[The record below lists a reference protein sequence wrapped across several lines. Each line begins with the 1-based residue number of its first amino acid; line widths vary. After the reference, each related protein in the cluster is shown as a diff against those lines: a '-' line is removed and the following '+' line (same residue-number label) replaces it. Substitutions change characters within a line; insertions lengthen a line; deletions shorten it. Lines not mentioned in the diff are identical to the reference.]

1 MIKTHRALNYKQ
13 MGEKWV
19 GGGGPA
25 GNLSP
30 GELAMLDFPQGNNRQ
45 LLKQQFKKTTSG
57 RQTSLSL
64 SREGDRNEQCSNF
77 PQKDGL

>member
-30 GELAMLDFPQGNNRQ
+30 GELATLDFPQGNNSCLSNGVQENYLR
-45 LLKQQFKKTTSG
+45 KTN
-57 RQTSLSL
+57 LSL
-64 SREGDRNEQCSNF
+64 SFSCEGQ
-77 PQKDGL
+77 